1 MDQTP
6 KINWSFCSSCQGE
19 GRQFDKPCPVCHG
32 LGVALVA
39 GERLVFFDLPLSR
52 ASIYLRRARAKA
64 FNLLDFLALLVGAV
78 GLAALGWWVIYFSGA
93 DNTVTTFFGFL
104 TAKHPLLFTFWLSV
118 LVDLFVIYRFSRRA
132 AQDHKFKKRD
142 WLPEDAQFGPEIEWQ
157 EAWKAKRKINAAD
170 FLSEPLLSSL
180 ELAYLQAVKSQQIV
194 AATHLFV
201 ALVSG
206 SIQVANW
213 MSRLEVNGQEL
224 LAKIGRHI
232 AELPTGSG
240 AGEYSRG
247 LKQVVLGAWLNAAWD
262 DRLAIEPMDTIL
274 GIYESDSQLAE
285 ILFDSSIDK
294 EKLINLA
301 EWFNISERILR
312 NYKIFSHMARF
323 KPGTGMDRAYTA
335 LATPLLDSIGIDL
348 TVQAKFGRLPICVGR
363 DTELNS
369 ILTAMASGQPGI
381 LLVGPTGAGKHAMIE
396 GLAQQM
402 VMEKVP
408 PAFQD
413 KRLVEVDI
421 ARLLGG
427 AAGAEAE
434 NRLMEIINEVGHARN
449 VILYFPDIEKLT
461 GITAGSEGSLDLAG
475 ILVSA
480 LENGQ
485 IYCLASASEEAF
497 RAYVEG
503 TSIAQ
508 AMAKI
513 AVLEP
518 EPNTAIQMVQSK
530 VAWLEHQYGTYF
542 SYESL
547 AQAVVL
553 TARFDHTNYLPEK
566 AIKLLERVAPMV
578 VQQKG
583 ANSPLT
589 ADDVADFVSKELKVP
604 VNKVSQQEGQELLAL
619 EEKMHGRMVGQEEA
633 VKMVAESLRRARAE
647 LREGKR
653 PIASFLFLGP
663 TGVGKTELAKTL
675 AATYF
680 GDEQTMIRL
689 DMSEYQSE
697 DALVKMIG
705 SAEGVAGYLTEK
717 VRKLPFALVLLDEI
731 EKANARVLDLFLQ
744 VMDDGR
750 LTDGQG
756 RTIDFTNVIII
767 ATSNIGA
774 VLIKQAVEQGVDL
787 ETIKQN
793 LLDTELIKYL
803 RPEFVNRF
811 DGVIVFKPLNLDNVT
826 QIAGMLIAH
835 LAKLLEAKGIIL
847 ESTDAGLRKLAAA
860 GFHPEFGARPL
871 RRLLQDRIENV
882 IAKMIL
888 SGDVARRDHLLI
900 NDSGEVVVEKARKL

>member
-1 MDQTP
+1 
-6 KINWSFCSSCQGE
+6 
-19 GRQFDKPCPVCHG
+19 
-32 LGVALVA
+32 
-39 GERLVFFDLPLSR
+39 
-52 ASIYLRRARAKA
+52 
-64 FNLLDFLALLVGAV
+64 
-78 GLAALGWWVIYFSGA
+78 
-93 DNTVTTFFGFL
+93 
-104 TAKHPLLFTFWLSV
+104 
-118 LVDLFVIYRFSRRA
+118 
-132 AQDHKFKKRD
+132 
-142 WLPEDAQFGPEIEWQ
+142 
-157 EAWKAKRKINAAD
+157 
-170 FLSEPLLSSL
+170 
-180 ELAYLQAVKSQQIV
+180 
-194 AATHLFV
+194 
-201 ALVSG
+201 
-206 SIQVANW
+206 
-213 MSRLEVNGQEL
+213 
-224 LAKIGRHI
+224 
-232 AELPTGSG
+232 
-240 AGEYSRG
+240 
-247 LKQVVLGAWLNAAWD
+247 
-262 DRLAIEPMDTIL
+262 
-274 GIYESDSQLAE
+274 
-285 ILFDSSIDK
+285 
-294 EKLINLA
+294 
-301 EWFNISERILR
+301 
-312 NYKIFSHMARF
+312 
-323 KPGTGMDRAYTA
+323 
-335 LATPLLDSIGIDL
+335 
-348 TVQAKFGRLPICVGR
+348 
-363 DTELNS
+363 
-369 ILTAMASGQPGI
+369 
-381 LLVGPTGAGKHAMIE
+381 
-396 GLAQQM
+396 
-402 VMEKVP
+402 
-408 PAFQD
+408 
-413 KRLVEVDI
+413 
-421 ARLLGG
+421 
-427 AAGAEAE
+427 
-434 NRLMEIINEVGHARN
+434 
-449 VILYFPDIEKLT
+449 
-461 GITAGSEGSLDLAG
+461 
-475 ILVSA
+475 
-480 LENGQ
+480 
-485 IYCLASASEEAF
+485 
-497 RAYVEG
+497 
-503 TSIAQ
+503 
-508 AMAKI
+508 
-513 AVLEP
+513 
-518 EPNTAIQMVQSK
+518 
-530 VAWLEHQYGTYF
+530 
-542 SYESL
+542 
-547 AQAVVL
+547 
-553 TARFDHTNYLPEK
+553 
-566 AIKLLERVAPMV
+566 
-578 VQQKG
+578 
-583 ANSPLT
+583 
-589 ADDVADFVSKELKVP
+589 
-604 VNKVSQQEGQELLAL
+604 
-619 EEKMHGRMVGQEEA
+619 MVGQEEA